1 MTLEEQSA
9 LLELDKAVRRVRR
22 AVDEATFDKVESIGA
37 TTWVSVEDKEKPMEG
52 EVVIVYVG
60 NGIFYCLTYSS
71 DYRFPKVVT
80 HWMRVFPPKE

>member
-1 MTLEEQSA
+1 MTLKEQTA
-9 LLELDKAVRRVRR
+9 LLELEKAVRRVRR
-22 AVDEATFDKVESIGA
+22 AVDEAAFYKAESIGA

-71 DYRFPKVVT
+71 DYRFPKVVP
-80 HWMRVFPPKE
+80 HWMRVLPPKK